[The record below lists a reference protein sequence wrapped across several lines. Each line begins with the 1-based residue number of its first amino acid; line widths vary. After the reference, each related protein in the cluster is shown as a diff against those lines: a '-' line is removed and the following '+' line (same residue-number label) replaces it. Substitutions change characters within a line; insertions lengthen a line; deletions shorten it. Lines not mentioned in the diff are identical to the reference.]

1 MEVIRFITHYGI
13 HFIVPIGIAFFF
25 YRRNFKNALFLLW
38 AGILIDIDHV
48 IADPIFDAMRCSI
61 GFHPLHS
68 NWMIGA
74 YLLLVLVPKTR
85 LIGLA
90 LCIHILADTVDCLF
104 L

>member
-1 MEVIRFITHYGI
+1 MEVLRFLAHYGI
-13 HFIVPIGIAFFF
+13 HFIAPIGIAFFY
-25 YRRNFKNALFLLW
+25 YRSNFKNALFVLW

-48 IADPIFDAMRCSI
+48 IADPIFDSMRCSI

-68 NWMIGA
+68 YWMIGA
-74 YLLLVLVPKTR
+74 YLLLAFVPKTR

-90 LCIHILADTVDCLF
+90 LCVHILADTVDCLF